1 MPIYNFKCSS
11 CDSDHDLMKK
21 ISARDDTAEDSCP
34 ECGKVG
40 TLNRQ
45 VSTPLIGYS
54 THVNGSGKP
63 PEGFRE
69 VLRRIHARSP
79 GSKMDLTSSFL
90 T

>member
-1 MPIYNFKCSS
+1 MPIYNFKCNS
-11 CDSDHDLMKK
+11 CETEHELMKK
-21 ISARDDTAEDSCP
+21 ISSRDETTDDACP
-34 ECGKVG
+34 ECGDIG

-45 VSTPLIGYS
+45 VGAPLIGYS

-69 VLRRIHARSP
+69 VLRRIHSRTP
-79 GSKMDLTSSFL
+79 GSAMDRTSSFL